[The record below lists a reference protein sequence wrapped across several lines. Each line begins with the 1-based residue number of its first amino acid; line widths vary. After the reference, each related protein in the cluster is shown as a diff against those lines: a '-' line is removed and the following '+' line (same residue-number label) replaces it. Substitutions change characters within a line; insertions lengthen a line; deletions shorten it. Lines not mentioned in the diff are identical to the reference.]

1 MQDHINV
8 IKNQL
13 AIDSAGTHAF
23 TECGED
29 SRLNKAG
36 RWVKIDK
43 ATRLALAD
51 KGVALYVNRVVETA
65 REYGVMPG
73 FKAPPISET
82 KDIKSYA
89 SKLCK
94 KLWDGLTNKGKR
106 PIESEVRAK
115 DALRISQKLLKDWPV
130 LKANLEAGMKGDRK
144 PDVVVEDDGQDR
156 SPQTNLDFTPGCP
169 SFVEKA
175 TVNRKG
181 QTGKVELRHKTLQK
195 ELYKHLCKE
204 AGADNVQV
212 ERPLSIGGKVDTS
225 VRHNGRESFYEVK
238 VDSDIR
244 SCIREALGQLIEYA
258 YYPSEDRAGELII
271 VSEAELDSD
280 SLAYLQFLRQRFG
293 LSLWYR
299 RIDMNRHILKSKS

>member
-1 MQDHINV
+1 MQDHIHV
-8 IKNQL
+8 INNQL
-13 AIDSAGTHAF
+13 AIDSAEGNAF

-29 SRLNKAG
+29 NRPDKAG

-43 ATRLALAD
+43 ATRLALVD

-65 REYGVMPG
+65 REYNIAPE
-73 FKAPPISET
+73 FKAPSIPET

-94 KLWDGLTNKGKR
+94 KLWDGLTNKSKR
-106 PIESEVRAK
+106 PIESDIRAK
-115 DALRISQKLLKDWPV
+115 DALKISQKLLKDWPV
-130 LKANLEAGMKGDRK
+130 LKVDLEDGMKGDRQS
-144 PDVVVEDDGQDR
+144 DVAVEGDRQDT

-195 ELYKHLCKE
+195 ELYEHLCKE
-204 AGADNVQV
+204 AGVNNVQV
-212 ERPLSIGGKVDTS
+212 ERPLSIGGKVDAS

-238 VDSDIR
+238 VGSDIR
-244 SCIREALGQLIEYA
+244 PCIREALGQLIEYA
-258 YYPSEDRAGELII
+258 YYPSDDRAGELII
-271 VSEAELDSD
+271 VGETELDLD
-280 SLAYLQFLRQRFG
+280 SRVYLQFLRQRFG

-299 RIDMNRHILKSKS
+299 RIDMNRRILESKS